1 MTASLQR
8 GLEARGISKRFG
20 ATQALK
26 RTSFAV
32 ANGEIHALLGENGAG
47 KSTLVKI
54 MSGHIQPDEG
64 TLQLDGEPLQHLTPR
79 IAFERGIVV
88 VHQELS
94 LLPTLSVAENVL
106 INAPPVFANAVS
118 RRLGHIDRR
127 AMLARAESSL
137 ALIGAGIDPAARVDG
152 LGQAERQ
159 LVEIARA
166 LAHAARV
173 ILLDEPTSSLP
184 PDERG
189 QLFSRIRLIRG
200 KGVGVVFITHLLEE
214 ALALSDRI
222 TVLRDGD
229 NVGTR
234 RAADT
239 SVEQLV
245 ELMTG
250 RPAGT
255 VFPTRGGAGLAGEPR
270 LAVRD
275 LSSPPRVLGVSF
287 EARAGEIVGLA
298 GLVGSGRTET
308 FKTIFG
314 AMAREGGEVRLD
326 GRPVAFASPAAA
338 IDAGLGFIPEDRQ
351 VESIFPDH
359 SLLANI
365 CVAAASSSRGERLS
379 GALPFILSPR
389 RMSEVAERLRAA
401 LQVKASSVQSP
412 ISSLSGG
419 NQQKAILARWV
430 ATKPRVVLADEP
442 TRGVSIGSKIELYRL
457 LRKLAAEGAAVVI
470 VSSEFEELLGLA
482 DRIYVM
488 RDGRT
493 VGEVRPDGL
502 DADDLLQLVLSK
514 HTPAASATATIAGG

>member
-1 MTASLQR
+1 M
-8 GLEARGISKRFG
+8 
-20 ATQALK
+20 
-26 RTSFAV
+26 
-32 ANGEIHALLGENGAG
+32 
-47 KSTLVKI
+47 
-54 MSGHIQPDEG
+54 
-64 TLQLDGEPLQHLTPR
+64 
-79 IAFERGIVV
+79 
-88 VHQELS
+88 
-94 LLPTLSVAENVL
+94 
-106 INAPPVFANAVS
+106 
-118 RRLGHIDRR
+118 
-127 AMLARAESSL
+127 
-137 ALIGAGIDPAARVDG
+137 
-152 LGQAERQ
+152 
-159 LVEIARA
+159 
-166 LAHAARV
+166 
-173 ILLDEPTSSLP
+173 
-184 PDERG
+184 
-189 QLFSRIRLIRG
+189 
-200 KGVGVVFITHLLEE
+200 
-214 ALALSDRI
+214 
-222 TVLRDGD
+222 LRDSD

-314 AMAREGGEVRLD
+314 AMARGGSVSSTA
-326 GRPVAFASPAAA
+326 GRSRSRPLPPRSTPGSASSRRTA
-338 IDAGLGFIPEDRQ
+338 RS
-351 VESIFPDH
+351 SIFPDH

-401 LQVKASSVQSP
+401 LRSRRTRSKSDLEPVRWQSA
-412 ISSLSGG
+412 
-419 NQQKAILARWV
+419 KAILARWV

-457 LRKLAAEGAAVVI
+457 LRKLAARAP
-470 VSSEFEELLGLA
+470 
-482 DRIYVM
+482 RW
-488 RDGRT
+488 
-493 VGEVRPDGL
+493 
-502 DADDLLQLVLSK
+502 
-514 HTPAASATATIAGG
+514 